1 MDRRLSLWALVLLG
15 PALVCALG
23 PTPSLETR
31 EKLCGHHF
39 VRVLVRLCGGP
50 RWSPE
55 AGRPVAG
62 GDQMGSHCVAQTSLK
77 LLASTDPPALA
88 SHRAGITGVNC
99 YSGWRDD
106 ICSMGW
112 RPTVTLHRDLACNP
126 CPRPLTVIASTG
138 QPPPTLLA
146 AAVSVAAANETC

>member
-62 GDQMGSHCVAQTSLK
+62 GDRE
-77 LLASTDPPALA
+77 LLQWLERRHLLHGLAADSDPAPGPGLQPLSQA
-88 SHRAGITGVNC
+88 SHRHRQHRAATANPARRC
-99 YSGWRDD
+99 CLSG
-106 ICSMGW
+106 CSQ
-112 RPTVTLHRDLACNP
+112 RDLLIL
-126 CPRPLTVIASTG
+126 CPH
-138 QPPPTLLA
+138 
-146 AAVSVAAANETC
+146 

>member
-1 MDRRLSLWALVLLG
+1 MDRRLSLWVLVLLG
-15 PALVCALG
+15 PALVFALG
-23 PTPSLETR
+23 PTPSLETP

-62 GDQMGSHCVAQTSLK
+62 GDQMGSRYVAQTSLK
-77 LLASTDPPALA
+77 LLASTDPPTLA
-88 SHRAGITGVNC
+88 FRSAGITGVNC

-106 ICSMGW
+106 ICSTGW
-112 RPTVTLHRDLACNP
+112 RPTVTLHWYLACNP
-126 CPRPLTVIASTG
+126 CPRPLTVIATTG
-138 QPPPTLLA
+138 QLPPTLLA
-146 AAVSVAAANETC
+146 AAASVAAADETC